1 MEGVVLKIH
10 KDFDLL
16 LSAMKS
22 LFDRCRQLER
32 HLGLNGGAATTA
44 TKKRRSEGRDVY
56 VRVHNVTV
64 TDDGNVELVYS
75 VRVAGK
81 PILAVTAATDMRLV
95 SDKEVT
101 AELGYPVLTKAER
114 K

>member
-1 MEGVVLKIH
+1 M
-10 KDFDLL
+10 
-16 LSAMKS
+16 
-22 LFDRCRQLER
+22 
-32 HLGLNGGAATTA
+32 GLNGGATTT

-64 TDDGNVELVYS
+64 TDDGNLELVYS

-95 SDKEVT
+95 SDKEVI